1 MNTVREEVMGFAEKG
16 SYHAAINVALS
27 ALNQCRKEHDQK
39 GIDQCLH
46 IIEDV
51 IRKLVQ
57 EFGSKEYVENGKKK
71 AG

>member
-1 MNTVREEVMGFAEKG
+1 MKMNTYREEVLGFVDKG
-16 SYHAAINVALS
+16 NYHAAINVALS
-27 ALNQCRKEHDQK
+27 GMNQCRKEHDQK

-57 EFGSKEYVENGKKK
+57 EYGSKEYPENG
-71 AG
+71 